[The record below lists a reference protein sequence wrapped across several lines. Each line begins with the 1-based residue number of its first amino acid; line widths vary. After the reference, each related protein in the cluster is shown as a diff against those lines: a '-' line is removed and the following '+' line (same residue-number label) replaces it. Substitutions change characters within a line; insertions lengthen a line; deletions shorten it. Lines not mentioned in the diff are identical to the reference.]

1 MQLCQFLVIGSSEAT
16 LWGYIHNNGHMSSGT
31 VSLIFQFVL
40 QSGIMMKM
48 LQNFIIY
55 RQMIDDLGINSG
67 N

>member
-1 MQLCQFLVIGSSEAT
+1 MQFCQFLVIGSSEAT
-16 LWGYIHNNGHMSSGT
+16 LWGYIHNNDHMSTGT

-40 QSGIMMKM
+40 QSDIMMKM

>member
-1 MQLCQFLVIGSSEAT
+1 
-16 LWGYIHNNGHMSSGT
+16 MSTGT

-40 QSGIMMKM
+40 QSDIMMKM